1 MSTIAARLSNN
12 GTLYTNSAVGIEFD
26 EVTQNRLSITTTAF
40 YTGEMDEISGTDAG
54 RAMQQINTGVL
65 KISGVFDEV
74 TGIS

>member
-26 EVTQNRLSITTTAF
+26 EVTQNRLSVTTTAF